1 MNNHSVINI
10 LDLLDAVG
18 EDEVKSIISDFSC
31 PKNKE
36 IENYLLNN
44 AIDFA
49 KRKMSITYLVY
60 DELSQFIGYFTLT
73 HKSSLIPKDKLS
85 ITSRKK
91 LEKHAKFDES
101 INCYD
106 VSAFLIAQFGK
117 NYAAADGKAV
127 SGDHLMDDVFSI
139 LSEVQHLIG
148 GEVVFLECEEKE
160 KLLSFY
166 QNKNNRFKL
175 YGERISK
182 KEKRK
187 YLQLLRFV

>member
-85 ITSRKK
+85 RTSRKK

-166 QNKNNRFKL
+166 QNENNRFKL